1 MADRQTAYSVSIF
14 GSAADSDP
22 HDAPPSRIQQALVD
36 FVMEF
41 HLHNIF
47 IYRSVETPQYREHG
61 S

>member
-14 GSAADSDP
+14 SSAADGDR

-41 HLHNIF
+41 HLDNIF
-47 IYRSVETPQYREHG
+47 IYRSVEMLQYRGHG